1 MTFKMI
7 MPFFNA
13 ETDEGGN
20 TGVDVTPEVEA
31 DIVPDA
37 GEQEEVEQGVEIE
50 SEEDEEI
57 PELPSE
63 QKTAFQK
70 RLEREQRKIREQLE
84 QELKSQYSKHEQI
97 VQMLGG
103 DPDAIERA
111 IQEQQLMSE
120 AQQQAELRGWTQEE
134 TQFYIQ
140 QKRLEQELFDLRIKN
155 EINELADNSDYA
167 GVKTMRKEIADMVR
181 RSGGV
186 LTVEQAY
193 WALGGKARAE
203 QLKREAEQRAIAKRK
218 QAKFSPQT
226 DSSSASVPT
235 SQFSAEEL
243 AAIKQMGLT
252 VEEAQALM
260 KTPSDLYE
268 FRKQRKKK

>member
-20 TGVDVTPEVEA
+20 TGVT
-31 DIVPDA
+31 VPDA
-37 GEQEEVEQGVEIE
+37 EVQDDVVDDVQDDSVEDVQDDTV
-50 SEEDEEI
+50 SDDVSDDTVDDNI
-57 PELPSE
+57 PDLPPE

-84 QELKSQYSKHEQI
+84 QELKSQYSKHDQI
-97 VQMLGG
+97 IQLLGG
-103 DPDAIERA
+103 DVETIEKAIK
-111 IQEQQLMSE
+111 EQQWAQE
-120 AQQQAELRGWTQEE
+120 AEAYGYDRDAYVREKQREDRLFELEIRDQ
-134 TQFYIQ
+134 
-140 QKRLEQELFDLRIKN
+140 
-155 EINELADNSDYA
+155 INELRDNPDYA
-167 GVKTMRKEIADMVR
+167 GIQSMKKEVADMVK
-181 RSGGV
+181 RSNGA

-193 WALGGKARAE
+193 WALGGKMRAE
-203 QLKREAEQRAIAKRK
+203 QVKREVEQRQIAKRK
-218 QAKFSPQT
+218 QAKFSPQS

-235 SQFSAEEL
+235 SPFSAEEL

-252 VEEAQALM
+252 VEEAQELM